1 MKIAYN
7 LTVADWVN
15 FQEFYRRKKTPL
27 IGCLEPMIYV
37 LTALNVVVGT
47 WHFISYGPSIYTAIC
62 LICIGV
68 LLFLIYAQR
77 KSKKNLYSAGQAVA
91 DKNPD
96 AFGSM
101 TIDLEESG
109 LHVVSQ
115 NNTKDLSWADIDTY
129 DSNKD
134 YFFLY
139 SKKGYVYIIPTKD
152 ISSETELKA
161 ILDQYLS
168 KD

>member
-7 LTVADWVN
+7 LTVTDWVN
-15 FQEFYRRKKTPL
+15 FQEFFRKKKTPL

-37 LTALNVVVGT
+37 LTALNIVVGT

-68 LLFLIYAQR
+68 LLFLIYAQK
-77 KSKKNLYSAGQAVA
+77 KSKKNLYTTGQTIAE
-91 DKNPD
+91 KNPD
-96 AFGSM
+96 AFGNM
-101 TIDLEESG
+101 TMNFEENGIDI
-109 LHVVSQ
+109 VSQ
-115 NNTKDLSWADIDTY
+115 NNQKYLTWGDIGNY

-134 YFFLY
+134 YFFIY
-139 SKKGYVYIIPTKD
+139 SKKSYVYIIPKRD
-152 ISSETELKA
+152 ISSQVELKA
-161 ILDQYLS
+161 ILDEHLL